1 MMMLRMQKDAIA
13 RDDAFKTCLSFYLGF
28 CLGFC
33 LGFYLGY

>member
-1 MMMLRMQKDAIA
+1 MMMSRMQKDAIA

-33 LGFYLGY
+33 LGFYSGY